1 MFGIKS
7 QITAQVFIKSL
18 YFQPFLIMVVLGQ
31 ELGFIMGTNPEK

>member
-18 YFQPFLIMVVLGQ
+18 YFQLYLIMAVLGQ
-31 ELGFIMGTNPEK
+31 KLRFMMGINPPK

>member
-18 YFQPFLIMVVLGQ
+18 FFQPYLIMALLGQ
-31 ELGFIMGTNPEK
+31 ELGFMMGINPEK